1 MKIGAQ
7 SAGNGEL
14 KWSYFHVPTALSAKD
29 ASLAAEDARLATS
42 TLQRLTV
49 HIIIINII
57 NMITIIIGHF
67 NCNIHLDLVF
77 STSLLSSSHS
87 MHLPVIGMHISLSQ
101 ISYVIA

>member
-49 HIIIINII
+49 HIIINII
-57 NMITIIIGHF
+57 NMITIIIIINVIIHVII
-67 NCNIHLDLVF
+67 NLLINIIIINLTF
-77 STSLLSSSHS
+77 
-87 MHLPVIGMHISLSQ
+87 
-101 ISYVIA
+101 Y

>member
-49 HIIIINII
+49 HIIINII
-57 NMITIIIGHF
+57 NMITIIIINVIIHVII
-67 NCNIHLDLVF
+67 NLLINIIIINLIF
-77 STSLLSSSHS
+77 
-87 MHLPVIGMHISLSQ
+87 
-101 ISYVIA
+101 Y

>member
-49 HIIIINII
+49 HIIINII
-57 NMITIIIGHF
+57 NMITIIIIIINVIIHVII
-67 NCNIHLDLVF
+67 NLLINIIIINLTF
-77 STSLLSSSHS
+77 
-87 MHLPVIGMHISLSQ
+87 
-101 ISYVIA
+101 Y

>member
-49 HIIIINII
+49 HIIINIF
-57 NMITIIIGHF
+57 NMITIIIIIINVIIHVII
-67 NCNIHLDLVF
+67 NLLINIIIINLTF
-77 STSLLSSSHS
+77 
-87 MHLPVIGMHISLSQ
+87 
-101 ISYVIA
+101 Y

>member
-14 KWSYFHVPTALSAKD
+14 KWSYFHVPTALFAKD

-49 HIIIINII
+49 HIIINII
-57 NMITIIIGHF
+57 NMITIIIINVIIHVII
-67 NCNIHLDLVF
+67 NLLINIIIINLIF
-77 STSLLSSSHS
+77 
-87 MHLPVIGMHISLSQ
+87 
-101 ISYVIA
+101 Y

>member
-49 HIIIINII
+49 HIIIR
-57 NMITIIIGHF
+57 TILGTRYKLVGHRRAGGMTGRG
-67 NCNIHLDLVF
+67 IL
-77 STSLLSSSHS
+77 SLLS
-87 MHLPVIGMHISLSQ
+87 LIKSLNNLTEFSPLF
-101 ISYVIA
+101 

>member
-49 HIIIINII
+49 HIIINII
-57 NMITIIIGHF
+57 NMITIIIINVIIHVII
-67 NCNIHLDLVF
+67 NLLINIIIINLTF
-77 STSLLSSSHS
+77 
-87 MHLPVIGMHISLSQ
+87 
-101 ISYVIA
+101 Y

>member
-49 HIIIINII
+49 HIIINII
-57 NMITIIIGHF
+57 NMITIIIINVIIHVII
-67 NCNIHLDLVF
+67 NLLTNIIIINLIF
-77 STSLLSSSHS
+77 
-87 MHLPVIGMHISLSQ
+87 
-101 ISYVIA
+101 Y